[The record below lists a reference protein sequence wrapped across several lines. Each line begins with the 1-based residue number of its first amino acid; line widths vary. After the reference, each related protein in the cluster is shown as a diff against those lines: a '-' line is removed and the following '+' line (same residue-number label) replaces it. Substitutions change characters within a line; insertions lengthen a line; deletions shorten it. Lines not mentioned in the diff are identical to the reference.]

1 MTVFCITFSVVDFF
15 NRINLLYGTIC
26 EYCTDQ
32 TCPTMSGGPRYV
44 YMHIIHVSNIHWSH
58 TLYDKI

>member
-1 MTVFCITFSVVDFF
+1 MICFPVVDFF

-32 TCPTMSGGPRYV
+32 TCPTMSGGPRYAHLTCYIV
-44 YMHIIHVSNIHWSH
+44 VTRKDSVCVILDVK
-58 TLYDKI
+58 KIT